1 MNRLCIHFLI
11 FAVAMLMGLVTP
23 GGGESTRPI
32 CLGMGNLQ
40 TGKTDTVAAYDAK
53 ARELVIVARN
63 GDNEDTKTFDL
74 SKVAVHNGPVS
85 RWITKPKSATRYE
98 MHNDIKLLGK
108 RFECA
113 LPVKSIQTF
122 KVKNV
127 NKP

>member
-1 MNRLCIHFLI
+1 MNRFRVPFLV

-23 GGGESTRPI
+23 GDAEYARHI
-32 CLGMGNLQ
+32 CPSMTILE

-74 SKVAVHNGPVS
+74 SKFTVHNGPVT
-85 RWITKPKSATRYE
+85 RWITEPKSSTRYE
-98 MHNDIKLLGK
+98 MHNGITLVGK

-113 LPVKSIQTF
+113 LLANSIQTF
-122 KVKNV
+122 EVKNV

>member
-1 MNRLCIHFLI
+1 MNRFRVHFLV

-23 GGGESTRPI
+23 GDAEYARHI
-32 CLGMGNLQ
+32 CPSMTILE

-74 SKVAVHNGPVS
+74 SKFTVHNGPVT
-85 RWITKPKSATRYE
+85 RWITEPKSSTRYE
-98 MHNDIKLLGK
+98 MHNGITLVGK

-113 LPVKSIQTF
+113 LLANLIQTF
-122 KVKNV
+122 EVKNV

>member
-1 MNRLCIHFLI
+1 MNRFRVHFLV

-23 GGGESTRPI
+23 GDAEYARHI
-32 CLGMGNLQ
+32 CPGMTNLE
-40 TGKTDTVAAYDAK
+40 TGITDSVPAYDAK

-74 SKVAVHNGPVS
+74 SKFTVHNGPVT
-85 RWITKPKSATRYE
+85 RWITEPKNSASCE
-98 MHNDIKLLGK
+98 IHNGIKLVGK

-113 LPVKSIQTF
+113 LPANSIQTF
-122 KVKNV
+122 EVKNV